1 MDSMK
6 GNIVIY
12 RQPSSSKSRQLSR
25 ALNGYVDRSNHGKYT
40 YERDGLLDKIPHRKL
55 IKGVF
60 IIKNKHLEKFEDL
73 LDMYQAEYHI
83 RDIKLKPEDAKILTN
98 QKE

>member
-1 MDSMK
+1 ME
-6 GNIVIY
+6 GNIIVY

-25 ALNGYVDRSNHGKYT
+25 ALNGYIDKSNHGKYT

-60 IIKNKHLEKFEDL
+60 IIKNKHLKKFEDL
-73 LDMYQAEYHI
+73 LKKYQAEYHI
-83 RDIKLKPEDAKILTN
+83 RKIELKPEDTEILTN
-98 QKE
+98 QEE